1 MNISSTKRETLHFI
15 KKVLYN
21 HLSKECVVVKP
32 NMDNYDDLKDH
43 RELYK
48 IL

>member
-1 MNISSTKRETLHFI
+1 MNISFTKRGTLHFI
-15 KKVLYN
+15 TKVLYN

-48 IL
+48 ML